1 MQLTLKVTTDQ
12 TTYEVKTNLYVI
24 IAWERKF
31 KQKASNLSTGVGM
44 EDLAFMAF
52 EACKISSIPTPAI
65 FDDYVKK
72 LVAIEV
78 VTDETTNPTNEAP
91 THAL

>member
-1 MQLTLKVTTDQ
+1 
-12 TTYEVKTNLYVI
+12 
-24 IAWERKF
+24 
-31 KQKASNLSTGVGM
+31 M

-52 EACKISSIPTPAI
+52 ESCKISGISTPAI

-78 VTDETTNPTNEAP
+78 VTDETTNPTEEAP
-91 THAL
+91 THDH